1 MKEKLRQALSAREK
15 GRIINP
21 QRIPAAVI
29 LPFYEK
35 QNQYHI
41 LFTKRTAN
49 VKNHR
54 GQISFPGGAYQEGDS
69 SLLDT
74 ALRECCEEIGLSPD
88 QIEILGELDDTPTFT
103 SNYIITPFVGL
114 LRCPFTLKVNR
125 YEIAEIIEAPVPALL
140 DTNNLRYGTEVVD
153 NQTITAYYYSYQG
166 KVIWGATARILHQ
179 FLSIFAQ
186 VLERKS

>member
-1 MKEKLRQALSAREK
+1 MKEKLRQALSARGKE
-15 GRIINP
+15 RIINS
-21 QRIPAAVI
+21 QRTSAAVI

-41 LFTKRTAN
+41 LFTKRTTN
-49 VKNHR
+49 VKNHQ

-103 SNYIITPFVGL
+103 SNYIITPFAGL

-140 DTNNLRYGTEVVD
+140 DTNNLHYGTEVVD

-186 VLERKS
+186 VLERTS